1 MTEFGINLASE
12 THGPEEL
19 TEYARR
25 AEDASFDFAVVSDHY
40 HPWIRKQGN
49 SPFVWG
55 TIGAISERTEEL
67 ELGTAVTCPTMRVHP
82 AIVAQ
87 AAATA
92 QVQMDGRFFLGVGT
106 GERLNEHILG
116 DRWPPH
122 SVRLEML
129 EEAVGVIRDLWS
141 GEMVTHHGDHYTVEN
156 AQVFTLP
163 DERPPIHV
171 SGLGPKAAKAA
182 GRIGDGYVATS
193 PKEELVN
200 RFEEGGGAGP
210 KYGGMMVSYAE
221 SDEEGVTNAHE
232 WWPNAGLKGGGQ
244 ELPTP
249 KHFEDTVQNVT
260 EDDIAEAVV
269 TGPDPQPY
277 IDKVQK
283 YVDAGFD
290 HVYFQQTGP
299 NQEAA
304 IEFFQEEVVPEFS

>member
-1 MTEFGINLASE
+1 MKFGINLASE
-12 THGPEEL
+12 AHDPNEL

-25 AEDASFDFAVVSDHY
+25 AEDAGFDFAVVSDHY
-40 HPWIRKQGN
+40 HPWIEKQGN

-55 TIGAISERTEEL
+55 TVGAISEKTVEL
-67 ELGTAVTCPTMRVHP
+67 QVGTAVTCPTMRVHP

-92 QVQMDGRFFLGVGT
+92 QVQLDGRFFLGVGT
-106 GERLNEHILG
+106 GERLNEHVLG

-129 EEAVGVIRDLWS
+129 EEAVGVIRNLWG

-163 DERPPIHV
+163 DERPPIIA
-171 SGLGPKAAKAA
+171 SGLGPEAASAA
-182 GRIGDGYVATS
+182 GRIGDGYIATS
-193 PKEELVN
+193 PKEKLVN
-200 RFEEGGGAGP
+200 RFEEAGGNGP
-210 KYGGMMVSYAE
+210 RYGGMMVSYAE
-221 SDEEGVTNAHE
+221 TDEEARKQAHE

-249 KHFEDTVQNVT
+249 THFEQAVENVT
-260 EDDIAEAVV
+260 EEDVANAVV

-277 IDKVQK
+277 VEKVRK
-283 YVDAGFD
+283 YDDAGFD

-304 IEFFQEEVVPEFS
+304 IEFFGREVVPEFT